1 MYLFVACELEW
12 SVQHSEGS
20 LDLIFSQELL
30 DTQYVSDILLFICH
44 LLSPLDFIR
53 GCLEVCR

>member
-1 MYLFVACELEW
+1 MYLFVASELEW
-12 SVQHSEGS
+12 SVQDSEGS

-30 DTQYVSDILLFICH
+30 DTLNVPDILLFICH

-53 GCLEVCR
+53 GCLKVCR